1 MRNIWN
7 KEIISMGALSDDLFA
22 PLVEKVKSLS
32 IDDYKKFSYNHTR
45 YGIVFKFNQLV
56 VLKEDHI
63 SLPDMKS
70 DTLMTEGTNTYPIY
84 YEWQH
89 IIDPIVDR
97 IVSEHLTQGGF
108 VNKMMIS
115 NIIPGG
121 KMPTHWDEE
130 PTQLL
135 SKRIHVVI
143 TSNAQSEFI
152 VNDTV
157 YHFSPGEIF
166 ELNNMMPHSVS
177 NMGDSDRVH
186 LIIDYYHKSHLYELL
201 YGRVER
207 DPDEAI
213 CELVLA
219 NNDVDYSEYPKKTYS
234 AIGIDT

>member
-7 KEIISMGALSDDLFA
+7 KEIINMGKLSAKLFD
-22 PLVEKVKSLS
+22 PLVEKVNSLT

-56 VLKEDHI
+56 VLKEDRI
-63 SLPDMKS
+63 SLPQMKS
-70 DTLMTEGTNTYPIY
+70 DTLMTENTNTYPIY

-89 IIDPIVDR
+89 IIDPIVDK
-97 IVSEHLTQGGF
+97 ISADYLTPGGF
-108 VNKMMIS
+108 VNKLMIS

-121 KMPTHWDEE
+121 GMPTHWDEE

-143 TSNAQSEFI
+143 TSNDQSEFV

-157 YHFSPGEIF
+157 YHFSPGTVF
-166 ELNNMMPHSVS
+166 ELNNMMTHSVS
-177 NMGDSDRVH
+177 NRGTTDRVH
-186 LIIDYYHKSHLYELL
+186 LIIDYYHNSHLYELL
-201 YGRVER
+201 YGRTER

-213 CELVLA
+213 CELTLS
-219 NNDVDYSEYPKKTYS
+219 NNNVDYSEYPKKRIPK
-234 AIGIDT
+234 AV